1 MNRLAKRVCVFMA
14 LVCMTLFLLAGLFYV
29 TGGRFNTSNSIPR
42 GFYWTTKQPIQKG
55 EYVLFCPPQKPIF
68 QKALTRGYIHSG
80 FCHGGFG
87 YMMKRVLATYGDT
100 VSINPFGVWVN
111 NQFVAHSVPYPKDEQ
126 ERPLPQLHLHQY
138 TLKKSELLL
147 MTDQS
152 ELSFDARYFGLIKKS
167 QVKAVIQPVL
177 IWRSIT

>member
-1 MNRLAKRVCVFMA
+1 MNRLLKQTSIYIAIISIIF
-14 LVCMTLFLLAGLFYV
+14 FGLGVIFYV
-29 TGGRFNTSNSIPR
+29 AGIRINTSESIPI
-42 GFYWTTKQPIQKG
+42 GLYWITKHPFQKG

-80 FCHGGFG
+80 FCPGGFG

-111 NQFVAHSVPYPKDEQ
+111 NQFVSHSMPYPKDGQ
-126 ERPLPQLHLHQY
+126 ERPLPKLHLHQY
-138 TLKKSELLL
+138 PLKNSELLL

-152 ELSFDARYFGLIKKS
+152 ELSFDARYFGLIEQS
-167 QVKAVIQPVL
+167 QVKAVIKPVL
-177 IWRSIT
+177 TWPSIT